1 VGGQKNAELTL
12 YFGDQTKKI
21 EFRTKKFLA
30 CEEELEEMVF
40 GIALRSSH
48 GDKLAAMDSDDQ
60 CLMAKSFNKAYG
72 LKCSRDINEKRN
84 SWQQGAKTAFF
95 AMLAECTPVTGA
107 MLLHVAQRQGIF
119 LYDEVVSEKNPK
131 EQVTKNKAKNL
142 RNKKWRDLFDNYNDK
157 FIANCLGQKEWSE
170 ERRSLNRISGRG
182 GTNAHPITV
191 SDEAMIVVLVLNA
204 EKKWLVQYKCKQEG
218 RKEPDRKELRQYVLY
233 SDDAAGSNKFGGW
246 HKPGRLLFQK
256 IRGQIKK
263 GRSLKTTKLAETQST
278 ERLYVKHD
286 I

>member
-1 VGGQKNAELTL
+1 
-12 YFGDQTKKI
+12 
-21 EFRTKKFLA
+21 
-30 CEEELEEMVF
+30 
-40 GIALRSSH
+40 
-48 GDKLAAMDSDDQ
+48 
-60 CLMAKSFNKAYG
+60 
-72 LKCSRDINEKRN
+72 
-84 SWQQGAKTAFF
+84 
-95 AMLAECTPVTGA
+95 MLAEGTPVTGA

-131 EQVTKNKAKNL
+131 EQVTKNTAKNL

-286 I
+286 METKLAGKKRKPKVTVPKIDLDGAAVGFESGDECEIEGYESDEDANKLLAEAMEAPPAADAEAAQEGAI